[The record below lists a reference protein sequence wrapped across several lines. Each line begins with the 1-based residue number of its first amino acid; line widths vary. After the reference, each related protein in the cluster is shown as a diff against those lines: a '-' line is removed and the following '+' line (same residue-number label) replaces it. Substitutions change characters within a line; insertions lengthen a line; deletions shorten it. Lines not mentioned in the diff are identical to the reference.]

1 VKGLA
6 LAVEPMLTLGTPD
19 TEELDDHW
27 TVVTTDG
34 SWAAHWEH
42 TVAVTEDGPW
52 VLTAEDGGAARL
64 AELGV
69 RAGVPAAT
77 VG

>member
-1 VKGLA
+1 VA
-6 LAVEPMLTLGTPD
+6 ITP
-19 TEELDDHW
+19 E
-27 TVVTTDG
+27 
-34 SWAAHWEH
+34 
-42 TVAVTEDGPW
+42 GPW

-77 VG
+77 AG